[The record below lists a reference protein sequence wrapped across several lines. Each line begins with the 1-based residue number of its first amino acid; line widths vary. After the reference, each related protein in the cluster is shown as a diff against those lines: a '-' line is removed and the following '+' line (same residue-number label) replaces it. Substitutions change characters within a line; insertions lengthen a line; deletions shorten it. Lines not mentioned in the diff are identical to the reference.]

1 MTFSIV
7 AVDRQNK
14 ETGFA
19 ISSCSYDS
27 GRVGRAEAGIGSIV
41 SQARGNMAFLRLFFE
56 RLGEGMPPEQIM
68 EHFKEVDEDIEHRQ
82 VGMITLDGEALSFTG
97 KKCARWAGH
106 RVGDDYACQGNILVG
121 PDVVESMTKAFTA
134 TTSPLYDRLYAALRA
149 GDEVGGDARGK
160 VSARLTVVKEGG
172 GWDGTDIVVDI
183 SVEDHAEP
191 VKELGRIL
199 QAGKNMLMCWSL
211 VRELDQASG
220 EDKEETLGKLEG
232 FLESRADRAYID
244 AWMEL
249 GSTQLEMG
257 LKEKA
262 VSTFR
267 RYLQI
272 SPNMIGNLRELVDRG
287 ELPEE
292 ILE

>member
-7 AVDRQNK
+7 AIDRQPM

-19 ISSCSYDS
+19 VSSCSYDS
-27 GRVGRAEAGIGSIV
+27 GRVGRAEAGTGSIV
-41 SQARGNMAFLRLFFE
+41 SQARSNMAFRRLFFE
-56 RLGEGMPPEQIM
+56 KLGEGMPPERIM
-68 EHFKEVDEDIEHRQ
+68 EHFKEIDEDIEHRQ
-82 VGMITLDGEALSFTG
+82 VGMITLDGEAQPFTG
-97 KKCARWAGH
+97 KRCAKWAGH
-106 RVGDDYACQGNILVG
+106 RVRDDYACQGNILVG
-121 PDVVESMTKAFTA
+121 PEVVERMTEAFTA
-134 TTSPLYDRLYAALRA
+134 TTGPLYDRLYAALEA
-149 GDEVGGDARGK
+149 GDDAGGDTRGK
-160 VSARLTVVKEGG
+160 VSARLMVVKEGG
-172 GWDGTDIVVDI
+172 GWGGTDVVVDI
-183 SVEDHAEP
+183 SVEDHVEP

-199 QAGKNMLMCWSL
+199 QAGRNMLRCWSL

-220 EDKEETLGKLEG
+220 EDKVEALGELER
-232 FLESRADRAYID
+232 FLESRADRSYMD

-249 GSTQLEMG
+249 GSAQLERG

-267 RYLQI
+267 KYLQI
-272 SPNMIGNLRELVDRG
+272 SPNMIGNLRDLVERG

>member
-7 AVDRQNK
+7 AVDRRNK

-56 RLGEGMPPEQIM
+56 RLSEGMPPVQIM
-68 EHFKEVDEDIEHRQ
+68 EHFKEIDEEIEHRQ
-82 VGMITLDGEALSFTG
+82 VGMITLGGEAMSFTG
-97 KKCARWAGH
+97 KECARWAGH
-106 RVGDDYACQGNILVG
+106 RVGDDYACQGNILVS
-121 PDVVESMTKAFTA
+121 PEVVENMTEAFTA
-134 TTSPLYDRLYAALRA
+134 TTGPLYDRLYAALRA
-149 GDEVGGDARGK
+149 GDEAGGDARGK
-160 VSARLTVVKEGG
+160 VSARLTVVKEGR
-172 GWDGTDIVVDI
+172 GWGGTDVVVDI

-199 QAGKNMLMCWSL
+199 QAGKNMLRCWSL

-220 EDKEETLGKLEG
+220 EAKEEALGKLEG

-244 AWMEL
+244 ALMGL
-249 GSTQLEMG
+249 GSAQLEMG

-267 RYLQI
+267 KYLQI
-272 SPNMIGNLRELVDRG
+272 SPNMIGNLRVLVERG